1 MVGALSRRPVENY
14 VGILMLKF
22 SSYPSRPPKA
32 VQLLRVAA
40 PYPKGSL

>member
-22 SSYPSRPPKA
+22 SSNRKS
-32 VQLLRVAA
+32 AA
-40 PYPKGSL
+40 